1 MSRLLLRLRFI
12 FMHHGVPHHPLQKL
26 QLQRFYVSAPAS
38 SHSTEIKV
46 CDTCNITI
54 INISRT
60 VTV

>member
-12 FMHHGVPHHPLQKL
+12 FMHHGVPHHPLQTL
-26 QLQRFYVSAPAS
+26 QSQRFYVSAPAS

-46 CDTCNITI
+46 CDICSTTIKNIY
-54 INISRT
+54 RT